1 MLVCTSLAV
10 ALAVANATAKD
21 ANLGAR
27 IASLATLQGKC
38 APASPVG
45 EGEEVVSLDA
55 KKNVMVVVRKVLVW
69 DGTKYRPYFT
79 VSVVEYADV

>member
-1 MLVCTSLAV
+1 MLICTSLAV
-10 ALAVANATAKD
+10 ALTIANATAKD
-21 ANLGAR
+21 ANLGSR

-38 APASPVG
+38 ARASPVG

-79 VSVVEYADV
+79 VTAVRYAAV